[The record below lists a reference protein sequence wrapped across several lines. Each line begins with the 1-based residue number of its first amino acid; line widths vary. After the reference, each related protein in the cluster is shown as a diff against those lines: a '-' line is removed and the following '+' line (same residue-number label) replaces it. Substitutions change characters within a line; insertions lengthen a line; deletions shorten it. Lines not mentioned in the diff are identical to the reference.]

1 MRDNHGAY
9 DPRGD
14 LRQLRGK
21 GGTASYL
28 NVKHRIKWLRNRYPD
43 SIMQTEHIEL
53 TAQRAIFRATV
64 IKMDGSGRE
73 VGTATGYGSE
83 TPSDFGDYIEKA
95 ETKAIGR
102 ALAALG
108 FGTQFVGGEGY
119 RIVDS
124 PVDQ

>member
-21 GGTASYL
+21 GGTAAYL
-28 NVKHRIKWLRNRYPD
+28 DVKHRIKWLRSTYPD
-43 SIMQTEHIEL
+43 SIMQTEHVEL

-64 IKMDGSGRE
+64 IKMDDGRE

-83 TPSDFGDYIEKA
+83 TPGDFGDFIEKA
-95 ETKAIGR
+95 ETKSLGR

-108 FGTQFVGGEGY
+108 FGTQFVGDEGD

-124 PVDQ
+124 PVDR

>member
-21 GGTASYL
+21 GGTAAYL
-28 NVKHRIKWLRNRYPD
+28 DVKHRIKWLRDVCPD
-43 SIMQTEHIEL
+43 SIMETEHIEL
-53 TAQRAIFRATV
+53 SDQRAVFRATV
-64 IKMDGSGRE
+64 IKVDGSGRE

-83 TPSDFGDYIEKA
+83 TPGDFGDYIEKA
-95 ETKAIGR
+95 ETKSLGR
-102 ALAALG
+102 ALTALG
-108 FGTQFVGGEGY
+108 YGAHFL
-119 RIVDS
+119 VDS

>member
-21 GGTASYL
+21 GGTAAYL
-28 NVKHRIKWLRNRYPD
+28 DVKHRIKWLRDVCPD
-43 SIMQTEHIEL
+43 SIMETEHIEL
-53 TAQRAIFRATV
+53 SDQRAVFRATV
-64 IKMDGSGRE
+64 IKVDGSGRE
-73 VGTATGYGSE
+73 VGTATGHGSE

-95 ETKAIGR
+95 ETKALGR

-108 FGTQFVGGEGY
+108 YGAQFVGD
-119 RIVDS
+119 DS
-124 PVDQ
+124 PVDR